1 MSHNTDTI
9 VKPKSQVE
17 EKTDLYPKRGE
28 GHNAQHKK
36 LFYVISFL
44 LVFFALI
51 YKFWLPVLIKPQQV
65 LQVLNSYVNEGYLL
79 DVKGLSTSLSWDFAL
94 VLDADD
100 VDLSYGDKTIVHS
113 SKTHIKIPLLMLAL
127 NRADNT
133 QFFADKAQAYLV
145 RDANKNLNIQKAF
158 KFKQT
163 SGQIPKFRV
172 ALKDYA
178 IEFADYGQKPIF
190 LDGYNLDLG
199 NVNLYRLKTFGS
211 VTFPDKSVTILNLN
225 FISKKPLNKGEF
237 VLNGN
242 ISNLDFSKINRYI
255 LEICPEVTS
264 AKGILNG
271 DFDINAY
278 GREKLTDNL
287 KVSLNCNNVFIST
300 KKYPHFFEIADD
312 AQMHALGKYHRHRFV
327 FKKFRIVSRDYNID
341 LVGEIKHM
349 DRDVKNLDIKVKS
362 SHSDMKK
369 IMGLVPKT
377 IKVRH
382 DGINKAIKYYVDG
395 FVSCDLKIKGK
406 TSSPKYWGKLNIDNF
421 VVDGDMANAKSSI
434 EILYKKRRLHMNTNL
449 VDASGKAL
457 NISGTSKMGRR
468 PKLNMRAHSNGQIIL
483 KETRKNLLAL
493 SDILGLPY
501 GILPD
506 TMLDGTAVV
515 DLWAKGVGKNT
526 TVEGYLSLY
535 NTKAKYNKLSKQI
548 FIPQGV
554 LKFQD
559 RNIYYNNFVTY
570 IDSFKT
576 VLNGRTTLDND
587 VFLRLTSHLFS
598 SSVSLDIFQ
607 HSELFKQVAES
618 ISDVQQLNGN
628 VDFDILLKGNIDT
641 EINREGTVNLL
652 GTEVLFKGL
661 DACANRLFGRI
672 DFVNNAFEFKNIKG
686 NCLNSPIEFAGH
698 INNNHIDAKIFA
710 PNVDMESAISSIK
723 KSPALSKLAPAFD
736 RVKAAN
742 GNVNAVLTL
751 KGNLKEDFFDKIQCS
766 FKNSE
771 IFVEGLSAPVMIS
784 SGAFEA
790 DNDFLRTDKISFVI
804 FNSKGI
810 LEGSIRN
817 LSQSPL
823 YDMKLTLSNID
834 KSCFEALKN
843 SGLSPKT
850 KSVLS
855 NMRNFTGSA
864 SGVIYIK
871 NKITGKI
878 KFNNVGFVY
887 SSASLPIRLK
897 SGDLIIDNNKIS
909 LPNSVAYVAGSA
921 FKLNSYYSK
930 DKEFALNLDGHLSP
944 YDVDNYINKILISPL
959 NLKQTMPLRIK
970 IMKDSKDNWNILSS
984 LFLDRGNAIS
994 YKGVSV
1000 GDATNSYFIGGGL
1013 KFIGNQLS
1021 FQNLG
1026 VHQFG
1031 SSAVLPFELY
1041 NPLASKNFLEVS
1053 GTINLKTLDENLR
1066 VYTREFMD
1074 INLFNE
1080 FFDKYIDKRLF
1091 YGGQFKGNLFLKGKW
1106 DAPDIHGVLDI
1117 KNASLPS
1124 FATKIPTLKIVFAKD
1139 GIFLQNGIFKIAG
1152 SEFNFEGVAD
1162 NVVAF
1167 PYVFREMNI
1176 TSSNIDIDEIAKVIK
1191 KDSDMNGTVPPFIIK
1206 KGTLQSSK
1214 LVINNLI
1221 TDDANA
1227 EFSFSPDWKLS
1238 LDDFYFK
1245 TADGEVTGN
1254 TSFDFLTYKI
1264 RTNLKFK
1271 NLKANAVAT
1280 TLLQMPNEI
1289 YGVLNGEA
1297 HFSTQGLVRSELIK
1311 NSNGHVKFQV
1321 ISGRLVRLGSL
1332 EYLIRAA
1339 EVVKSG
1345 ITGLCINN
1353 VCTLLAPQKTGHFD
1367 TINVDFKVKDGV
1379 LYTDNLVSRGKK
1391 LSIYLAGNFDMSTN
1405 YSDFTIL
1412 GKVSKSIM
1420 PLLGPIGNLSI
1431 SKIVNNIPG
1440 VASNDKNLAR
1450 IIPGLE
1456 KVPGVDFND
1465 KGFRR
1470 FIVNIEGDLYDQKS
1484 VKNFRWID

>member
-1 MSHNTDTI
+1 M
-9 VKPKSQVE
+9 
-17 EKTDLYPKRGE
+17 
-28 GHNAQHKK
+28 
-36 LFYVISFL
+36 
-44 LVFFALI
+44 
-51 YKFWLPVLIKPQQV
+51 
-65 LQVLNSYVNEGYLL
+65 LNSYVNDGYSL
-79 DVKGLSTSLSWDFAL
+79 DVKGLSTDLSWDFSL

-100 VDLSYGDKTIVHS
+100 VGLSQDKKNIFHS
-113 SKTHIKIPLLMLAL
+113 SNTHIKIPLVMLVF

-133 QFFADKAQAYLV
+133 QFFADKAQVYLE
-145 RDANKNLNIQKAF
+145 RDKNKKLNIQKAF

-163 SGQIPKFRV
+163 AGQVPKFRV

-178 IEFADYGQKPIF
+178 IEFVDYGQSPIL

-199 NVNLYRLKTFGS
+199 NINLYRLKTFGS

-225 FISKKPLNKGEF
+225 FISKKPLNKGNF
-237 VLNGN
+237 VLSGN
-242 ISNLDFSKINRYI
+242 VSNLDFSKINRYI
-255 LEICPEVTS
+255 IEFCPEVTS
-264 AKGILNG
+264 TQGVLNG

-287 KVSLNCNNVFIST
+287 KVSLNCNNVFVST

-312 AQMHALGKYHRHRFV
+312 AQIHALGKYHHHRFV

-349 DRDVKNLDIKVKS
+349 DREVKHLDIKVKS

-377 IKVRH
+377 VGVRH
-382 DGINKAIKYYVDG
+382 DGINKAIKYCVDG

-406 TSSPKYWGKLNIDNF
+406 TSSPKYWGTLNIDNF
-421 VVDGDMANAKSSI
+421 VVDGDMASAKSSI
-434 EILYKKRRLHMNTNL
+434 EILYKKRRLHLNTNL
-449 VDASGKAL
+449 VDASGKVL

-468 PKLNMRAHSNGQIIL
+468 PKLNMRARSDGQIIL

-515 DLWAKGVGKNT
+515 DLCAKGVGKDT
-526 TVEGYLSLY
+526 AVSGYLSLY
-535 NTKAKYNKLSKQI
+535 NTRAKYNKLSKQV

-554 LKFQD
+554 LKFQN
-559 RNIYYNNFVTY
+559 RNIYYNNFITY

-587 VFLRLTSHLFS
+587 VFLRLTSNLFS

-607 HSELFKQVAES
+607 HSQLFKQVAES
-618 ISDVQQLNGN
+618 ISDVEQLSGN
-628 VDFDILLKGNIDT
+628 VDFDILLKGNIST

-652 GTEVLFKGL
+652 GTGILFKGL
-661 DACANRLFGRI
+661 NAPASGLLGRI
-672 DFVNNAFEFKNIKG
+672 DFVNNVFEFKNIKG
-686 NCLNSPIEFAGH
+686 NCLKSPIEFTGN
-698 INNNHIDAKIFA
+698 INNNQIDAKILA
-710 PNVDMESAISSIK
+710 PKVDMGSAISSIK
-723 KSPALSKLAPAFD
+723 TSPALSKLVPALAPI
-736 RVKAAN
+736 KAAK
-742 GNVNAVLTL
+742 GDVCAVLTL
-751 KGNLKEDFFDKIQCS
+751 KGNLKEDFFDKIHCS
-766 FKNSE
+766 FDNSS
-771 IFVEGLSAPVMIS
+771 ILLEGLSSPVIIS

-790 DNDFLRTDKISFVI
+790 DNNTLKTEKISFVI
-804 FNSKGI
+804 FNSKGV
-810 LEGSIRN
+810 LEGVIKN
-817 LSQSPL
+817 LSESPL

-843 SGLSPKT
+843 SELPPKT
-850 KSVLS
+850 KAILS
-855 NMRNFTGSA
+855 NVRNFSGSA

-897 SGDLIIDNNKIS
+897 SGDLLIDDNKIS
-909 LPNSVAYVAGSA
+909 LPNSVVYIAGSA
-921 FKLNSYYSK
+921 FRLNSYYSK
-930 DKEFALNLDGHLSP
+930 DKEFALNLDGRLSP

-959 NLKQTMPLRIK
+959 NLKQTTPLRLK
-970 IMKDSKDNWNILSS
+970 ILKDSKGNWNILSS
-984 LFLDRGNAIS
+984 IFLDSGNAIS

-1000 GDATNSYFIGGGL
+1000 GDASNSYFIGGGL
-1013 KFIGNQLS
+1013 KFVGNQLS

-1026 VHQFG
+1026 VNQFSA
-1031 SSAVLPFELY
+1031 SSVFPLELY
-1041 NPLASKNFLEVS
+1041 NPLSSKNFLEVS

-1080 FFDKYIDKRLF
+1080 FFNKYIDKRLF

-1106 DAPDIHGVLDI
+1106 GAPDIHGVLDI

-1124 FATKIPTLKIVFAKD
+1124 FATKIPTLRIVFAKD
-1139 GIFLQNGIFKIAG
+1139 GIFLQDGIFKIAG
-1152 SEFNFEGVAD
+1152 SEFNFDGVAD
-1162 NVVAF
+1162 NVIAF
-1167 PYVFREMNI
+1167 PYVFRNMDI
-1176 TSSNIDIDEIAKVIK
+1176 TSSNINIDEIAKVIK
-1191 KDSDMNGTVPPFIIK
+1191 KDSDMNGTVPPFVIK
-1206 KGTLQSSK
+1206 KGTLRSSK

-1221 TDDANA
+1221 TDDAKA

-1289 YGVLNGEA
+1289 YGILNGEA

-1321 ISGRLVRLGSL
+1321 ISGKLVRLGSL

-1420 PLLGPIGNLSI
+1420 PLLGPVGNLSI

-1440 VASNDKNLAR
+1440 VDNKDKNLAH
-1450 IIPGLE
+1450 IIPGLA